1 MTLKIGI
8 VGLPNV
14 GKSTLFKALT
24 REQVNIA
31 NFPFATIDPNIGV
44 VKVPDERLD
53 LLAEMSK
60 SKKIISAAIEFVD
73 IAGLVKGAHEGAGL
87 GNQFLAHI
95 REVDAIAEVVR
106 AFDDP
111 DIIHV
116 EGNISPS
123 RDIETIQIELA
134 MADLETV
141 KKRLLKNEK
150 DLKAGSKIAQ
160 EQKIILE
167 KIKNILEAGE
177 LATKANLPDS
187 ELEIIKDLHLLTLKP
202 FIFVFNVSAQEVL
215 KVPEQTIKLDLK
227 FEAEL
232 TELSE
237 EEAKEFS
244 AYGPLRQS
252 SSEASRSASGGK
264 SESRLDDLIV
274 SAYKALNLITYFT
287 TGEDETRGWTIKA
300 GWNAPKAG
308 SAIHNDFEKN
318 FIKAEIIHWQKLL
331 ECGSWSLA
339 REKGFLRIEGKDY
352 VVLDGDVIEFKI

>member
-244 AYGPLRQS
+244 AYGG
-252 SSEASRSASGGK
+252 SASGGK

-300 GWNAPKAG
+300 GWNAPRAG
-308 SAIHNDFEKN
+308 SAIHNDFEQN
-318 FIKAEIIHWQKLL
+318 FIKAEVINWQKLL
-331 ECGSWSLA
+331 ECGSWSFA
-339 REKGFLRIEGKDY
+339 REKGQLRVEGKEY
-352 VVLDGDVIEFKI
+352 IVCDGDVIEFKI